1 MVTSDNL
8 QLSLFII
15 YYFIYHL
22 YDYLFITYNIIHL
35 FFIMYF
41 YYLSVD
47 IPEIIQNPNIKAAQR
62 TGECSS
68 EYSRI

>member
-1 MVTSDNL
+1 MRELNLLVTSDNL

-15 YYFIYHL
+15 YYFIHHL
-22 YDYLFITYNIIHL
+22 NDYLFITYTIIYL

-47 IPEIIQNPNIKAAQR
+47 IPEIIQNPNIEAA
-62 TGECSS
+62 
-68 EYSRI
+68 